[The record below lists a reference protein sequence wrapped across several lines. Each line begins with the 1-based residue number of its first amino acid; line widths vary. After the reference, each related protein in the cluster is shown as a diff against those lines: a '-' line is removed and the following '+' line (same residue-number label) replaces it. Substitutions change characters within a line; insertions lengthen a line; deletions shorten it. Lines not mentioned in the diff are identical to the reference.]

1 MKTIILAGGKGKRLM
16 SENHE
21 MPKAMREVNNR
32 PMIDYV
38 IENTS
43 FSDEIILV
51 VGYKKETII
60 EHTKRKYT
68 YVYQK
73 DQLGTGHAALC
84 AYSALNNYKGPI
96 LLTFGDMPLFT
107 KATYQKMFEIHGKE
121 HADCTILTAT
131 VDSDAPLPKYGRIV
145 RDSHGDVIKVVEDKD
160 CNDEEKMIRELNVGV
175 MVCDSEKLFACL
187 KEVGNSNKQ
196 HEYYLT
202 EVPEIMKKN
211 NYLVTTYQLFG
222 SDEIYGA
229 NTIDELAFVEK
240 VLKERA

>member
-21 MPKAMREVNNR
+21 SPKAMRKVNNK

-60 EHTKRKYT
+60 EHTNKKYT
-68 YVYQK
+68 YVFQK
-73 DQLGTGHAALC
+73 EQLGTGHATLCTYPALHD
-84 AYSALNNYKGPI
+84 YKGPVLI
-96 LLTFGDMPLFT
+96 TFGDMPLFS
-107 KATYQKMFEIHGKE
+107 KDTYKKMLEIHETE

-131 VDSDAPLPKYGRIV
+131 VDGNDPLPKYGRII
-145 RDSHGDVIKVVEDKD
+145 RDSLGEVIKVVEDKD
-160 CNDEEKMIRELNVGV
+160 CNSEEKLIRELNVGV
-175 MVCDSEKLFACL
+175 MVCDSEKLFTCL
-187 KEVGNSNKQ
+187 NQVGNCNKQ

-202 EVPEIMKKN
+202 EVPEIMKRN
-211 NYLVTTYQLFG
+211 DFMVTTYQLNG

-229 NTIDELAFVEK
+229 NTLEELLFVEK
-240 VLKERA
+240 LLKERA

>member
-51 VGYKKETII
+51 VGYKKEAII
-60 EHTKRKYT
+60 EHTQKKYT

-73 DQLGTGHAALC
+73 EQLGTGHATLC
-84 AYSALNNYKGPI
+84 AYPALNDYKGPV

-107 KATYQKMFEIHGKE
+107 KATYQKMFETHGKE
-121 HADCTILTAT
+121 KADCTILTAT
-131 VDSDAPLPKYGRIV
+131 VDGDNPLPKYGRII
-145 RDSHGDVIKVVEDKD
+145 RDSQGDVIKVVEDKD
-160 CNDEEKMIRELNVGV
+160 CNNEEELIRELNVGV
-175 MVCDSEKLFACL
+175 MVCDSEKLFTCL
-187 KEVGNSNKQ
+187 KQVGNSNKQ
-196 HEYYLT
+196 NEYYLT

-211 NYLVTTYQLFG
+211 NFKVITYQLFK

-229 NTIDELAFVEK
+229 NTIEELLLVEK
-240 VLKERA
+240 VLKERE